1 VSNPKAAIFVL
12 WAGVL
17 LCVACGWGL
26 LLWYRFRLNQYER
39 KLRDAYAIRFEHGAA
54 IALEIHASLAQA
66 LSRSKTVLERV
77 REDHPEAASAR
88 AALTEV
94 SELLEG
100 AAIESDRALRSLEMI
115 PSDATMGSEPGSP
128 RNLDGSTHTP
138 DDG

>member
-1 VSNPKAAIFVL
+1 VSNPKAAIFLL

-26 LLWYRFRLNQYER
+26 LLWYRLRLNQYER
-39 KLRDAYAIRFEHGAA
+39 QLRDAYAIRFERGAA
-54 IALEIHASLAQA
+54 IALELHASLAQA

-77 REDHPEAASAR
+77 REDHPEAALTR

-115 PSDATMGSEPGSP
+115 PSDVMTGSERGSP
-128 RNLDGSTHTP
+128 RNLDGNTHTP
-138 DDG
+138 DDC